1 MPVPMSHTEQSEVK
15 RMAKPRILFI
25 MHMPPPVHGAAMMGQ
40 YIHDS
45 ALVKGSFDCRF
56 INLAIAR
63 GLKDVGHFRFGKAA
77 DYLRLLATIR
87 REIRAFSPDLV
98 YVTPNTVGVPFFKDL
113 VITGLIKSMGC
124 RVVAHYHNKGV
135 ATRQDRWLDDR
146 LYRLAFRNQKN
157 ILLSE
162 RLFADIS
169 RYADR
174 RDVYIVPNGIPS
186 TVGTP
191 SPKASGGPLRILFLS
206 NMMAAKGVWTLLEA
220 LSILSRTTTGF
231 TCDFVGEWKD
241 VDSEAFKA
249 KIDEY
254 ALSSRVFCHGGKF
267 GSDKEAFLRA
277 ADVLAFPSESEA
289 FGLVLLEAMQYSC
302 ACIATDE
309 GGIPDIIDEGRTG
322 FLVPKNDPQ
331 ALATALGK
339 LVADRALCASMGCEG
354 RTKFLEKFTLDV
366 FERNFTAT
374 LSSLLEQS

>member
-1 MPVPMSHTEQSEVK
+1 MPVPMSHTEQSEMK

-206 NMMAAKGVWTLLEA
+206 NMMQPRVSGPFSRPSASSRGPRPVSPAISSESGRTSTAKPSRRRSMNMPSPPGSSATAENSVPTRKPSSERPMSWPSPRSLKPSASFSWKPCSTPAPASLPMKEA
-220 LSILSRTTTGF
+220 SRT
-231 TCDFVGEWKD
+231 
-241 VDSEAFKA
+241 S
-249 KIDEY
+249 
-254 ALSSRVFCHGGKF
+254 
-267 GSDKEAFLRA
+267 
-277 ADVLAFPSESEA
+277 
-289 FGLVLLEAMQYSC
+289 
-302 ACIATDE
+302 
-309 GGIPDIIDEGRTG
+309 
-322 FLVPKNDPQ
+322 
-331 ALATALGK
+331 
-339 LVADRALCASMGCEG
+339 
-354 RTKFLEKFTLDV
+354 
-366 FERNFTAT
+366 
-374 LSSLLEQS
+374 